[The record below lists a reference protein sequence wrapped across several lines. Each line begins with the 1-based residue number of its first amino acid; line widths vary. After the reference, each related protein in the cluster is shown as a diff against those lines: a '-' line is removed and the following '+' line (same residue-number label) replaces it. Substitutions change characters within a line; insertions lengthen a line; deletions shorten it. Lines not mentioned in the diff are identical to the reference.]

1 MPNDPQ
7 QFIEEMI
14 LAAKRRQDLSVWLK
28 HPETADTANTILKL
42 ETIPRRNVILPDLAA
57 LQARVLDKIQAK
69 ASARASVWASIPN
82 MLKTSFALL
91 GSLMIVVSVTMGVAV
106 AALQSVPGQPI
117 YPLKKIVE
125 NIELRLTPKSKVA
138 ALQIQF
144 ADNRISEL
152 QTVIE
157 QQEQG
162 QLSEQEVQKIVS
174 ATVRDIQKN
183 TAAAAKST
191 ANQPQSAILSKF
203 TDISN
208 KLKIASIEA
217 SGEVKIEIEKA
228 IQSTQDSKAEA
239 IKSVQEAG
247 LEIEGEPVVIDNSV
261 TATGKLTAASETSL
275 SIGTIKFLL
284 TKETK
289 FIGLTI
295 KDLKVGLL
303 VDIRGQIKDNKTY
316 ADTVELVVV
325 PEEKQVEP
333 VTNNNETPAVSG
345 ENTDNTEAPA
355 PLEPQ

>member
-14 LAAKRRQDLSVWLK
+14 RAAKRRQDLSVWLK
-28 HPETADTANTILKL
+28 HPETTDTANTIQKL
-42 ETIPRRNVILPDLAA
+42 FNIPRRSVLLPDLAKI
-57 LQARVLDKIQAK
+57 QARVLDRIEM
-69 ASARASVWASIPN
+69 RADKRVGVWASIPSV
-82 MLKTSFALL
+82 LKTSVAVL
-91 GSLMIVVSVTMGVAV
+91 GSLMIVVSVTMGAAV

-125 NIELRLTPKSKVA
+125 NIELRLTPDSKVA

-144 ADNRISEL
+144 ADNRINEL

-174 ATVRDIQKN
+174 ATVKDIQKN

-191 ANQPQSAILSKF
+191 AQQPQSAILSKF

-208 KLKIASIEA
+208 KLKIASIET

-239 IKSVQEAG
+239 TKSVQEAG
-247 LEIEGEPVVIDNSV
+247 LEIEGEPMLDNSV
-261 TATGKLTAASETSL
+261 TATGKLTVASETSV
-275 SIGTIKFLL
+275 SIGTVKFLL

-289 FIGLTI
+289 FTGLTI

-303 VDIRGQIKDNKTY
+303 VDISGQIKDNKTY
-316 ADTVELVVV
+316 ADEIRLVAGPLEKPDESSVE
-325 PEEKQVEP
+325 
-333 VTNNNETPAVSG
+333 TETPTVSG
-345 ENTDNTEAPA
+345 TATETPEPA
-355 PLEPQ
+355 TTPDSQ

>member
-14 LAAKRRQDLSVWLK
+14 RAAKRRQDLSVWLK
-28 HPETADTANTILKL
+28 HPETTDTANTIQKL
-42 ETIPRRNVILPDLAA
+42 FNIPRRSVLLPDLAKI
-57 LQARVLDKIQAK
+57 QARVLDRIEM
-69 ASARASVWASIPN
+69 RADKRVGVWASIPSV
-82 MLKTSFALL
+82 LKTSVAVL
-91 GSLMIVVSVTMGVAV
+91 GSLMIVVSVTMGAAV

-125 NIELRLTPKSKVA
+125 NIELRLTPDSKVA

-144 ADNRISEL
+144 ADNRINEL

-174 ATVRDIQKN
+174 ATVKDIQKN

-191 ANQPQSAILSKF
+191 AQQPQSAILSKF

-208 KLKIASIEA
+208 KLKIASIET

-239 IKSVQEAG
+239 TKSVQEAG
-247 LEIEGEPVVIDNSV
+247 LEIEGEPVLIDNSV
-261 TATGKLTAASETSL
+261 TATGKLTAASETSV
-275 SIGTIKFLL
+275 SIGTVKFLL
-284 TKETK
+284 TKETE

-295 KDLKVGLL
+295 QELKIGLL
-303 VDIRGQIKDNKTY
+303 VDISGQIQDNKTY
-316 ADTVELVVV
+316 ADQIRLIAPVTEKVEEPTVE
-325 PEEKQVEP
+325 
-333 VTNNNETPAVSG
+333 NETSTVSG
-345 ENTDNTEAPA
+345 QTETS
-355 PLEPQ
+355 EP